1 MEKFRPRREDL
12 HEGRERYVE
21 GEAGDDYRRDAL
33 YRARRFLRG
42 GVVGDWSNLRVA
54 ALYGTDHAR
63 FTKRRCSVNGVS
75 VLDESNLDHLA
86 TSAVTGD
93 RSAHQ
98 TFRPDIQGLRA
109 IAVILV
115 ILAHASVPGF
125 EGGYIGVDVFFVIS
139 GFVITSLLRRQ
150 PPRHVRGNLAYFYAR
165 RIRRIVPAATLTLVS
180 TIVAAYFLLGT
191 NFVPQLL
198 GDVRWASL
206 FSANFRLINTGSN
219 YFIPGVA
226 PSLVTHFWSLA
237 VEEQF
242 YLFFPLVV
250 FSLTWLT
257 PIRNRATSLGLFLVA
272 AIAASAWYSWYLTP
286 IKPTVAYYSPFTRFW
301 EIALGALVAL
311 LPGAWARRTPRVNAA
326 LSVVALVGLGIAV
339 WRLNVTSVYPGVLAW
354 WPCGTTAILLWTGQ
368 ASAPGAAA
376 SWLSFRPLRYIGDIS
391 YSLYLW
397 HYVWLMLPLQMV
409 HPPTSPW
416 ARVIEVAG
424 AFACAVL
431 SYHVLENPIRH
442 SKRLDRDGVAVAL
455 MLLVCVGLSWDAT
468 LWIGHLAHVT

>member
-1 MEKFRPRREDL
+1 MSVIEEPS
-12 HEGRERYVE
+12 VE
-21 GEAGDDYRRDAL
+21 G
-33 YRARRFLRG
+33 
-42 GVVGDWSNLRVA
+42 VA
-54 ALYGTDHAR
+54 TG
-63 FTKRRCSVNGVS
+63 S
-75 VLDESNLDHLA
+75 
-86 TSAVTGD
+86 VTGD
-93 RSAHQ
+93 PTARQA
-98 TFRPDIQGLRA
+98 FRPDIQGLRA

-139 GFVITSLLRRQ
+139 GFVITSLLLRQ
-150 PPRHVRGNLAYFYAR
+150 PKRRVRNNLAYFYAR

-180 TIVAAYFLLGT
+180 TTLASYFLLGT

-206 FSANFRLINTGSN
+206 FSANFRLIRTGSN
-219 YFIPGVA
+219 YFIPGIA
-226 PSLVTHFWSLA
+226 PSLVTHYWSLA

-250 FSLTWLT
+250 FSLTLLT
-257 PIRNRATSLGLFLVA
+257 PLRSRALSLGLFLVA
-272 AIAASAWYSWYLTP
+272 AIGASAWYSWHLTP
-286 IKPTVAYYSPFTRFW
+286 ISPTVAYYSPFTRFW

-311 LPGAWARRTPRVNAA
+311 LPGAWARRTPHLN
-326 LSVVALVGLGIAV
+326 ALVGFLALVALAAAV
-339 WRLNVTSVYPGVLAW
+339 WRLNTMSVYPGVLAW
-354 WPCGTTAILLWTGQ
+354 WPCATTAILLWTGQ
-368 ASAPGAAA
+368 ASVKGGPAT
-376 SWLSFRPLRYIGDIS
+376 WLSWRPLRYIGDIS

-416 ARVIEVAG
+416 AREIEIAG
-424 AFACAVL
+424 AFLCAVI

-455 MLLVCVGLSWDAT
+455 MLLVCVALSWDAT
-468 LWIGHLAHVT
+468 LLVGHLAHVH